1 MVRKHLQYTITAK
14 KTCGRP
20 RYIPTR
26 CPMTTFSALIRGA
39 AISGFIGV
47 AAGAFGAHGLKNH
60 VDPALLPIWHTAV
73 LYQLIHTLALLML
86 VGLAAHINRHAL
98 RWTSRLFTAGI
109 VIFSGS
115 LYVLV
120 LSNVKWLGA
129 ITPIGGLCFLAGW
142 LCLVLSAGKTDSK

>member
-1 MVRKHLQYTITAK
+1 
-14 KTCGRP
+14 
-20 RYIPTR
+20 
-26 CPMTTFSALIRGA
+26 MTTFSALIRGA

-60 VDPALLPIWHTAV
+60 VDPALLPVWHTAV

-86 VGLAAHINRHAL
+86 VGLAAHVNRHAL

-142 LCLVLSAGKTDSK
+142 LCLALSAGKTDSK